1 MGIKLI
7 NLLTRI
13 RILKEKETTK
23 NNINKIKRICDNYMI
38 GSEYIKSNVHTVIN
52 IFLITLVQR
61 LFLLAVTWIVYKPTA
76 LAEQVFGI
84 LSHFRL

>member
-13 RILKEKETTK
+13 RILKEK
-23 NNINKIKRICDNYMI
+23 NNEKYINKIKRICDNYMI
-38 GSEYIKSNVHTVIN
+38 GSEYIKEQCAYCDKYFSYHTGAETVPAGCHMGLCIS
-52 IFLITLVQR
+52 
-61 LFLLAVTWIVYKPTA
+61 PTA